1 MSDSNRLTQLPKAV
15 LSHPAQVWQALDDVL
30 ECPLLFSLCPA
41 AHTTSRQ
48 HAGWQD
54 THDSPRQPTTAHDG
68 PRRPTTAQKPLHT
81 CSKEELAFLSS
92 LAFLFFPSAPPARS
106 SCTSAGP
113 GASSAPGSC
122 SAVGARPG
130 PVFALTSLLR
140 GIPPAPARCA
150 CARALCLRPRAV
162 PVPARCACAR
172 ALCLCPRAVL
182 RATPVGVFLFRGAAV
197 PPCDF
202 TTSKTPK
209 RRVSRDQFSVYCQPV
224 PFSVSWE
231 PLCSLG
237 AIYF

>member
-1 MSDSNRLTQLPKAV
+1 MSVLFFFHFALRQTQHHVSTLGGKT
-15 LSHPAQVWQALDDVL
+15 
-30 ECPLLFSLCPA
+30 
-41 AHTTSRQ
+41 HTT
-48 HAGWQD
+48 A
-54 THDSPRQPTTAHDG
+54 HDSPRRPTTAHDG
-68 PRRPTTAQKPLHT
+68 PKTTPHLFQRRAGLPFITGLP
-81 CSKEELAFLSS
+81 FLP
-92 LAFLFFPSAPPARS
+92 FSAPRALFLHQR
-106 SCTSAGP
+106 GP
-113 GASSAPGSC
+113 RC
-122 SAVGARPG
+122 LLRPG
-130 PVFALTSLLR
+130 LMFRRRRGPRPSLCLNKPFTR
-140 GIPPAPARCA
+140 HPP

-162 PVPARCACAR
+162 PAPARCACAR